1 MLVGDL
7 ISKYLAEKVRLAM
20 RLAEGVSHKQE
31 MEGKAISVLSF
42 SHPVIVESV
51 LVRDHLFLH
60 RHLIAVS
67 VRNEEHHSIY
77 HCNATRFL
85 DALRIILH
93 SEDKVC
99 YAF

>member
-60 RHLIAVS
+60 RHLAVS
-67 VRNEEHHSIY
+67 VRNEEHRSNY
-77 HCNATRFL
+77 HCHAARFL
-85 DALRIILH
+85 DALRIILR
-93 SEDKVC
+93 SEDEVC

>member
-7 ISKYLAEKVRLAM
+7 ISKYLAGKVRLAM

-31 MEGKAISVLSF
+31 MEGKAISVLSS
-42 SHPVIVESV
+42 SHPVIVES
-51 LVRDHLFLH
+51 VRDHLFLH